1 MNANNDVLLISEDF
15 IKSTTNI
22 SDNVSSDYLLPA
34 IKLAQDIELEETI
47 GTHLLQKLQVLVFD
61 NNIGNEDN
69 AMYKLL
75 LDKYILPYLAYATI
89 HHLAPTVAYKIANQG
104 VVRTEDEKSYNITS
118 NEVDKTSEHYK
129 HLANVY
135 KKRLQLF
142 LIANYD
148 EFPEL
153 MKWRS
158 LADIRA
164 NLYSA
169 AGCNLNLGGARGKYI
184 YNPSIFMGYGLPS
197 SIIDL

>member
-1 MNANNDVLLISEDF
+1 MTNNDVLLISEDYV
-15 IKSTTNI
+15 KSVTNI
-22 SDNVSSDYLLPA
+22 SDNIANDYLLPS

-61 NNIGNEDN
+61 NNIGNEEN
-69 AMYKLL
+69 VMYKLL
-75 LDKYILPYLAYATI
+75 LDKYILPYLAYSTI

-104 VVRTEDEKSYNITS
+104 VIRTDDEKSYNITS

-129 HLANVY
+129 HLSNVY

-142 LIANYD
+142 LIANYN

-158 LADIRA
+158 LADIKA

-184 YNPSIFMGYGLPS
+184 YDPSMFMGYGLPS

>member
-1 MNANNDVLLISEDF
+1 MTNNDVLLISEDY

-22 SDNVSSDYLLPA
+22 SDNIAGDYLLPS
-34 IKLAQDIELEETI
+34 IKLAQDIDLESTI

-61 NNIGNEDN
+61 NNISDEENV
-69 AMYKLL
+69 MYKLL
-75 LDKYILPYLAYATI
+75 LDKYIQPYLAYATI
-89 HHLAPTVAYKIANQG
+89 QHLTPTVAYKIANQG
-104 VVRTEDEKSYNITS
+104 VIRTDDEKSYNITS
-118 NEVDKTSEHYK
+118 AETDKITEHYK

-148 EFPEL
+148 DFIEL

-184 YNPSIFMGYGLPS
+184 YNPSIFLGYGLPS
-197 SIIDL
+197 SVINL